1 MNVLVVEDE
10 PRMLDI
16 LERHIARMGYEVR
29 GASNA
34 GEALEQLE
42 GRTADV
48 VLTDIRM
55 PGLDGRALL
64 EIVRERH
71 PDTRVI
77 LMTAFGRVEDA
88 VEAMRAGAYWYICK
102 PFKMDEV
109 AGILRNAA
117 REVLL
122 VKQVEGLRHAVHG
135 RWSADRLM
143 GRSKAMQEVRA
154 LIRQAAGLSA
164 TVLVTGRSGTG
175 KELAARAI
183 HYEGPRAIRP
193 FVAVNC
199 AAIPEALFESA
210 MFGHR
215 RGAFTG
221 AVSNQVGFFEQADG
235 STLFL
240 DEVGEIPFT
249 QQPKILRVLQDGEV
263 TAVGATRTT
272 KVDLRIICAT
282 NRDLEQLVAQG
293 TFREDL
299 YYRINVLRISIPSLC
314 EHAEDIPAI
323 AEHVLLD
330 IARDHGSPA
339 PGFTPQALEAL
350 SVRSWP
356 GNVRELRNVLE
367 RALIAA
373 RGRRIDVGDLSH
385 AKPHTPSL
393 ARPEHTV
400 GASLA
405 DIERDHIARV
415 LETTGW
421 NRSSAAQVLGIDRRT
436 LFAKIRRYGLVGPL
450 RQGPDPKRTI

>member
-293 TFREDL
+293 TFR
-299 YYRINVLRISIPSLC
+299 PSPSTFC
-314 EHAEDIPAI
+314 STSPVTTAVRPQDSPPKPSRPSPSDRGPA
-323 AEHVLLD
+323 
-330 IARDHGSPA
+330 
-339 PGFTPQALEAL
+339 T
-350 SVRSWP
+350 SVSF
-356 GNVRELRNVLE
+356 
-367 RALIAA
+367 AT
-373 RGRRIDVGDLSH
+373 S
-385 AKPHTPSL
+385 
-393 ARPEHTV
+393 
-400 GASLA
+400 
-405 DIERDHIARV
+405 
-415 LETTGW
+415 
-421 NRSSAAQVLGIDRRT
+421 SSAR
-436 LFAKIRRYGLVGPL
+436 
-450 RQGPDPKRTI
+450 